1 MPMVPPNYDRAP
13 SEALRRALT
22 GGMLAPLL
30 LLQGRQLHGCELD
43 VHLRAGDEV
52 HVYCGLTRPVRVCF
66 STTGIRV
73 AAAGSYA
80 RQECARPLFGQ
91 RWHDRADASA
101 FGHAL
106 STYLDSVAVD
116 YRWTSGEGRVQSDW
130 SRIVEPWIPFDREAV
145 LSYASTAE
153 RDEGRKFQQVSRARE
168 RIERLRLSRGWARL
182 PQRGGEADQLAVDAD
197 GALVIIELKDAS
209 KSGVYYA
216 PLQLLQYV
224 WEWHEAFAAV
234 RQQLQELVDAR
245 VELGLTPPGVPRIGH
260 RIRALVGFGED
271 RRSREVKSRYAAVL
285 DAVNAHLPPGVHE
298 IETWERALAASQ
310 LSRCIA

>member
-1 MPMVPPNYDRAP
+1 MPMAPPNYDRAP
-13 SEALRRALT
+13 SEALRRGLA
-22 GGMLAPLL
+22 GGILAPLL
-30 LLQGRQLHGCELD
+30 LLQGRKLHGCEFD

-52 HVYCGLTRPVRVCF
+52 HIYCGLTRPVKVCL
-66 STTGIRV
+66 STRGIRV
-73 AAAGSYA
+73 TAAGSYA
-80 RQECARPLFGQ
+80 RQECARPLFGH
-91 RWHDRADASA
+91 RWHERADASA
-101 FGHAL
+101 FAHAL
-106 STYLDSVAVD
+106 STYLDGVAVES
-116 YRWTSGEGRVQSDW
+116 RWTRGEGRVQSDW

-145 LSYASTAE
+145 LSYASTAA
-153 RDEGRKFQQVSRARE
+153 RDDERKFEQVSRARE
-168 RIERLRLSRGWARL
+168 HIEGIRRSRGWARL
-182 PQRGGEADQLAVDAD
+182 PRRGGEADQLAVDAD

-224 WEWHEAFAAV
+224 WEWHEAFPAV

-271 RRSREVKSRYAAVL
+271 HRSREVRSRYAAVL

-298 IETWERALAASQ
+298 IETWERAPTASRA
-310 LSRCIA
+310 SRCIP

>member
-1 MPMVPPNYDRAP
+1 MVLA
-13 SEALRRALT
+13 

-30 LLQGRQLHGCELD
+30 LLQGRKLHGCELD
-43 VHLRAGDEV
+43 VHLRVGDEV
-52 HVYCGLTRPVRVCF
+52 HVYCGLTRLVKVCF

-73 AAAGSYA
+73 TAAGSYT

-91 RWHDRADASA
+91 RWHERADPTA
-101 FGHAL
+101 FDHAL
-106 STYLDSVAVD
+106 STYLDGVAVEC
-116 YRWTSGEGRVQSDW
+116 RWTRGEGRVQSDW

-153 RDEGRKFQQVSRARE
+153 RDEGRKFQQVSLVRE
-168 RIERLRLSRGWARL
+168 RIEGLRRSRGWARL
-182 PQRGGEADQLAVDAD
+182 PRRGGEADQLAVDAD

-209 KSGVYYA
+209 KSDVYYA

-234 RQQLQELVDAR
+234 RPQLQELVDAR
-245 VELGLTPPGVPRIGH
+245 VKLGLTPPGVPRIGH

-271 RRSREVKSRYAAVL
+271 RRSRELKNRYAAVL
-285 DAVNAHLPPGVHE
+285 DAVNSHLPPGVHE
-298 IETWERALAASQ
+298 IETWERAPAASRA
-310 LSRCIA
+310 SRCNS